1 MTVPN
6 LVLRV
11 TELSFTLLIALTDKI
26 SVDQCDIVSDS
37 SGVGTSNSGS
47 GGSYDAN
54 TPSEHSLVLPGMTV
68 VCTEAYSCKEPNHLN
83 LQPGDIIEGIASSV
97 VEGTRRLL
105 RMTYVFFSFLL

>member
-1 MTVPN
+1 M
-6 LVLRV
+6 
-11 TELSFTLLIALTDKI
+11 FLIAFSSDKI

-68 VCTEAYSCKEPNHLN
+68 VCTEAYSCKEANHLN
-83 LQPGDIIEGIASSV
+83 LQPGDIIEGMLIISSMTRWN
-97 VEGTRRLL
+97 VEL
-105 RMTYVFFSFLL
+105 